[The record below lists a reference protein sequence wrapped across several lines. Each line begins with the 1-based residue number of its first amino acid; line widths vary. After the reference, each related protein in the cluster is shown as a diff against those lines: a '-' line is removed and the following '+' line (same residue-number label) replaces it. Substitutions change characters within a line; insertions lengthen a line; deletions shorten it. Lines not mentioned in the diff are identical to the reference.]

1 MAILGNHDYGKNW
14 ASQVIAE
21 KITGILEDREIT
33 VLRNEQHEIN
43 GLNFIGL
50 DDYWGKN
57 FAPEPVMK
65 DVDNKIANIVLTHN
79 PDVADLPIWNKYEG
93 WILSGHTHGGQ
104 CKPPFLPPPLL
115 PVNNKKYTSGVIDL
129 QNGRMMYI
137 NRALGHLWPLRFN
150 VRPEITVF
158 ELQPV

>member
-1 MAILGNHDYGKNW
+1 
-14 ASQVIAE
+14 
-21 KITGILEDREIT
+21 
-33 VLRNEQHEIN
+33 
-43 GLNFIGL
+43 
-50 DDYWGKN
+50 
-57 FAPEPVMK
+57 MK

-104 CKPPFLPPPLL
+104 CKPPFLPTPLL

-129 QNGRMMYI
+129 QDGRMMYI